1 MSTLYER
8 LMELCEQK
16 GVSGSRMCLDL
27 GMSKSTMSGLK
38 AGRVKGVSAA
48 TAQKFASYL
57 GVTVDELLGNEPD
70 VKINLTPDQRSE
82 ILSIFEKSTKEKN
95 MTEGFV
101 LARANV
107 QNNVFNQLR
116 NWKHAGISK
125 KDLTAVAEFL
135 EVSEGISLDV
145 ADENEDN
152 VVAVSDED
160 IKVALFGGDTEVT
173 DEMWKEVMNYAEFL
187 KQKYRKT

>member
-57 GVTVDELLGNEPD
+57 GVTVGYLLG
-70 VKINLTPDQRSE
+70 SE
-82 ILSIFEKSTKEKN
+82 EKEKSSPTEPELSEGEKALI
-95 MTEGFV
+95 ELF
-101 LARANV
+101 RHIPEE
-107 QNNVFNQLR
+107 QQKVFLEMGR
-116 NWKHAGISK
+116 VYADSLK
-125 KDLTAVAEFL
+125 KDRT
-135 EVSEGISLDV
+135 
-145 ADENEDN
+145 
-152 VVAVSDED
+152 
-160 IKVALFGGDTEVT
+160 
-173 DEMWKEVMNYAEFL
+173 
-187 KQKYRKT
+187 